1 MPSRFPLLLLL
12 PLLLVGCAESM
23 SMTQG
28 IGSTYETRCS
38 AKMTLEGEEYKAA
51 CTPAQC
57 IEGFIDAGVSH
68 QVVAIDPGKKVVG
81 SGVRACILDM
91 SQIGLI
97 QQEDG
102 IEIVPKALEE

>member
-1 MPSRFPLLLLL
+1 MTRTLSLLPLLLL
-12 PLLLVGCAESM
+12 PLVGCAESM

-38 AKMTLEGEEYKAA
+38 AKMTLEGDEYKAA
-51 CTPAQC
+51 CTPTPC

-91 SQIGLI
+91 SQIGLV
-97 QQEDG
+97 QQADG
-102 IEIVPKALEE
+102 IEVTPKAEE

>member
-1 MPSRFPLLLLL
+1 
-12 PLLLVGCAESM
+12 M

-38 AKMTLEGEEYKAA
+38 AKMTLDGDEYKAA

-97 QQEDG
+97 QQEHG
-102 IEIVPKALEE
+102 IEITPKDQDAE